1 MRRLALILVLPL
13 AACASVEERT
23 DARSG
28 SGFSTVTTAG
38 AGAAQVQDVNITM
51 QGYDDIPFVR
61 VAGTPASLNDAAQ
74 IALAAGGAADTWA
87 PVTFG
92 GTTYAMRQV
101 EVGRYN
107 FTVAEPQDAEAVATP
122 ELLSTVAVRTGC
134 IVPGQSIVEDGRI
147 AVVMNCS

>member
-1 MRRLALILVLPL
+1 MRTLAFILVLPL

-38 AGAAQVQDVNITM
+38 AGAQQVQDVNITM
-51 QGYDDIPFVR
+51 RGYDDVPIVR
-61 VAGTPASLNDAAQ
+61 VAGTPASMAEAAQ
-74 IALAAGGAADTWA
+74 LALSAGGAADTWA
-87 PVTFG
+87 PVTLA

-107 FTVAEPQDAEAVATP
+107 FTVAEPQNAEAAVTP
-122 ELLSTVAVRTGC
+122 ELLSTIAVRTGC
-134 IVPGQSIVEDGRI
+134 LVPGQSVVDDRRI
-147 AVVMNCS
+147 AVVMDCS